1 MNVSLE
7 LTNETAEKV
16 SRAASRAG
24 RDVPSFLADFVHQ
37 SFSGAAAPRR
47 SVADILAPFR
57 AEVEQS
63 GMSDRQLDTLF
74 TQAREQVFATRSQ
87 TRE

>member
-24 RDVPSFLADFVHQ
+24 RDVPAFLADFVRQ
-37 SFSGAAAPRR
+37 SFSGVVAPRR
-47 SVADILAPFR
+47 TVAEILAPFR
-57 AEVEQS
+57 AEVERS
-63 GMSDRQLDTLF
+63 GINDRQLDTLF
-74 TQAREQVFATRSQ
+74 TAAREQAFAGRRPP
-87 TRE
+87 RE